1 MNRLDWID
9 MDHSIATTNQC
20 ELAGVS
26 RATLYAHQ
34 KSKLIDAEDLLL
46 CALIDEEYT
55 RHPFYGSRRMVVILA
70 RAGHIVNRKRV
81 QRLMRQMGLVG
92 MAPGPNTSRPHP
104 GHKVYPYL
112 LRGVYIDRPN
122 QVWSTDITS
131 YGQKTHLSHYPDQR
145 RQPRAKLPNPAW
157 AVAAPGVHKPSALPS
172 APWST
177 HCAGRCL
184 GFFDHTGCEKSS
196 LIP

>member
-1 MNRLDWID
+1 
-9 MDHSIATTNQC
+9 
-20 ELAGVS
+20 
-26 RATLYAHQ
+26 
-34 KSKLIDAEDLLL
+34 
-46 CALIDEEYT
+46 
-55 RHPFYGSRRMVVILA
+55 MVVILA

-145 RQPRAKLPNPAW
+145 RQPRAKPLDPACT
-157 AVAAPGVHKPSALPS
+157 AASPGEHDPSALPWTLS
-172 APWST
+172 GYAET
-177 HCAGRCL
+177 VGRRL
-184 GFFDHTGCEKSS
+184 GFFDHTSTVPNPCWWTRAVNRAQA
-196 LIP
+196 PRTVVR